1 MKPCAGF
8 WSQGKSLIVEKTL
21 AVDYTA
27 GPTSELLTSK
37 IFVLVLGVIS
47 VENRHI
53 SEHHTMVIGRTEGN
67 MCENDR
73 GRFISC
79 AALAVVSM
87 LIATVVAAQGI
98 AAQSATQATP
108 PAPQIPPALVPS
120 HVVDLMTEGG
130 IAAFGAQWKT
140 MEAKIV
146 EGPALPNAMPGYKT
160 SYDISPHA
168 GEAGFNDSSW
178 PTIDA
183 KGLADRRGGG
193 KVSFL
198 WFRTNLTIPAKI
210 GNFETT
216 GAKAVLTAYVDDY
229 AEVWINGEM
238 ARRAGITSPA
248 TIQGFNIPNRVVL
261 ADSVKAGDKFQV
273 AIFGINGPISV
284 APANFVFFRQASI
297 EFYK

>member
-1 MKPCAGF
+1 MCNNDFGR
-8 WSQGKSLIVEKTL
+8 LI
-21 AVDYTA
+21 AC
-27 GPTSELLTSK
+27 G
-37 IFVLVLGVIS
+37 
-47 VENRHI
+47 
-53 SEHHTMVIGRTEGN
+53 
-67 MCENDR
+67 
-73 GRFISC
+73 
-79 AALAVVSM
+79 ALAVVSVM
-87 LIATVVAAQGI
+87 IATVAVAQAP
-98 AAQSATQATP
+98 AAPPP
-108 PAPQIPPALVPS
+108 PAPQIAPTLVPS
-120 HVVDLMTEGG
+120 HVVDLMTADG
-130 IAAFGAQWKT
+130 IAAFGARWKT

-146 EGPALPNAMPGYKT
+146 EGPALPNAMADYKT

-168 GEAGFNDSSW
+168 GEAGFDDSAW

-210 GNFETT
+210 GNFETA

-229 AEVWINGEM
+229 AEIWINGQIP
-238 ARRAGITSPA
+238 RRAGIISPA

-261 ADSVKAGDKFQV
+261 ADSVKAGDKFQL

-284 APANFVFFRQASI
+284 APANFLFFRQASV

>member
-1 MKPCAGF
+1 MRK
-8 WSQGKSLIVEKTL
+8 
-21 AVDYTA
+21 
-27 GPTSELLTSK
+27 
-37 IFVLVLGVIS
+37 
-47 VENRHI
+47 
-53 SEHHTMVIGRTEGN
+53 
-67 MCENDR
+67 NDL
-73 GRFISC
+73 GRFIAC
-79 AALAVVSM
+79 AALAVVPMVIS
-87 LIATVVAAQGI
+87 IIVVAQAP
-98 AAQSATQATP
+98 AAPPAVQAPAP
-108 PAPQIPPALVPS
+108 PAPQIPPTLVPS
-120 HVVDLMTEGG
+120 HVVDLMTAEGIG
-130 IAAFGAQWKT
+130 AFGAQWKT

-146 EGPALPNAMPGYKT
+146 EGPALPNAMAGYKT

-168 GEAGFNDSSW
+168 GEAGFDDSRW

-183 KGLADRRGGG
+183 KRLTDRRGGG

-210 GNFETT
+210 GNFETA

-229 AEVWINGEM
+229 AEVWIDGQM
-238 ARRAGITSPA
+238 PRRAGITSPA

-284 APANFVFFRQASI
+284 APANFLFFRQASI